1 MSLGSRFYMEPLRS
15 LAFGSIG
22 AAYVSVGTS
31 LSAAARSFLVQNL
44 TDVTL
49 IFSWGEDI
57 DNFVLPT
64 NTQFVYDSSSNKTHT
79 EENLLAERTAL
90 FVKQDLAAPTSGS
103 VYFSVFGSEGSGT

>member
-1 MSLGSRFYMEPLRS
+1 MEPLRS

-22 AAYVSVGTS
+22 AAYVSVGTPFNS
-31 LSAAARSFLVQNL
+31 VVRSFLVQNL

-79 EENLLAERTAL
+79 EENLLAEGTSL
-90 FVKQDLAAPTSGS
+90 FVKEELVAPTSGN
-103 VYFSVFGSEGSGT
+103 VHLAVFSSEGSSR